1 MVTGTIKIIIGALP
15 RLKNNG
21 ELLRF
26 LCKYCKN
33 NHIEYTNN
41 VKNAK
46 IIKCTK
52 IFEEK
57 SNMTGS
63 IKGKRFGGIR

>member
-1 MVTGTIKIIIGALP
+1 MHI
-15 RLKNNG
+15 
-21 ELLRF
+21 LRF
-26 LCKYCKN
+26 IQSFMHYDYKITMIKY
-33 NHIEYTNN
+33 
-41 VKNAK
+41 
-46 IIKCTK
+46 TK